1 MATIVPA
8 PVFNAVAEG
17 IGVHEFEYNAIIGHY
32 CRYPRNGRPIPGAGG
47 AKQELYFGY
56 CVISYYSRSY
66 DTVLLVDIYR
76 RDCSHDWDDSEKETF
91 KNIILMYRA
100 ARYRASR

>member
-1 MATIVPA
+1 MATTALSPLFKEV
-8 PVFNAVAEG
+8 VQG
-17 IGVHEFEYNAIIGHY
+17 IGVHEFEYNAIVGHY
-32 CRYPRNGRPIPGAGG
+32 IRHPDSGRLIPGAGG

-76 RDCSHDWDDSEKETF
+76 RDCNHDWNETDKGIF
-91 KNIILMYRA
+91 KNIIVRYRA
-100 ARYRASR
+100 ARYGTGR